1 MASRPVFLVN
11 DGGVELVTTSEVTFT
26 WHAGISIARRR
37 MSARSLQEAAQA
49 CYPKQQFL
57 EVSRMSDDPLG
68 MNLSAFNL
76 RYPDSNRSAQRPVE
90 CVFQS
95 SKIFEQGGPF
105 RDLLDEN
112 PADAKRDERLRS
124 SGRLIAFELD
134 GQRWPSQPLTA
145 FYDWIYIKALV
156 ADAECSAAVLSYT
169 GFTDIAFNPAKSFS
183 CQAYAVAL
191 YVALHRRDLL
201 IRALSSQAA
210 FLDTLN
216 AKAQPATVR
225 PLQLP
230 LL

>member
-11 DGGVELVTTSEVTFT
+11 DEGAELVTTSEVTFT
-26 WHAGISIARRR
+26 WHAGMSLAMRRK
-37 MSARSLQEAAQA
+37 SACSLQEAAQVRF
-49 CYPKQQFL
+49 PKRQFL

-68 MNLSAFNL
+68 MKLSAFNL
-76 RYPDSNRSAQRPVE
+76 LYPDEDRSARRPVE

-95 SKIFEQGGPF
+95 SKIFEQRGPF
-105 RDLLDEN
+105 RDLLN
-112 PADAKRDERLRS
+112 AHPADAKRDERLRS
-124 SGRLIAFELD
+124 SGQLIAFEFD
-134 GQRWPSQPLTA
+134 GQRWPSKPLTA
-145 FYDWIYIKALV
+145 FYDWIYITALV
-156 ADAECSAAVLSYT
+156 SDAECSAAVLSYT

-201 IRALSSQAA
+201 SRALSSPDA

-216 AKAQPATVR
+216 SSVQPASIQPV
-225 PLQLP
+225 QLP